1 MIRHA
6 EGVLLDGTSKL
17 KVDEAR
23 LNRITEDLSGLII
36 LRDLSRKPLQP
47 TQQNNQNSSISR
59 IVEQPSRSR
68 LKVFEPVV

>member
-1 MIRHA
+1 MMIRHA
-6 EGVLLDGTSKL
+6 EGALLDGTSKL

-36 LRDLSRKPLQP
+36 LRDLNRKPLQP
-47 TQQNNQNSSISR
+47 TQNNQNSSISR

-68 LKVFEPVV
+68 LKVF